1 MIFKGGDRPLS
12 IFGYF
17 LIKSVNLA
25 VGKSLFLSHKT
36 NTMLNFDESKAG
48 KDSPENWVMNAFTIT
63 GNFEDTDSPYRNVPH
78 EIEVQ
83 RHELNTQA
91 FKGTVQIIK
100 KLERLIEKYPKV
112 PALYNYLSIA
122 FMIHGNALKFEKIN
136 ELAIKRFPD
145 YPLAYINMAIMY
157 IQKGDFDKAEALLG
171 KNLELTDF
179 LPNRKI
185 FHISEVAQY
194 YETTVRFF
202 LNKRDFKLADNRL
215 DMLKGLSKQFK
226 NFHEGKI
233 KQLELE
239 KEKILEIIRYE
250 KYDSYSVEGTRK
262 EWVKKSNKIPAF
274 THPEIEALY
283 EYNWEI
289 PKEKIEQ
296 LLAMPRNT
304 LVDDLHKVLDDTMS
318 RFDYFYE
325 KDWEEETHNFPVHAL
340 FLLAEL
346 RSKDSLKHALNLIRQ
361 DDEWVEYWFSDMITE
376 HFPMLFYKMIGN
388 DWSIL
393 KSYLLE
399 PNNAS
404 FQRMVITSAIT
415 ITAYHHPEKRSV
427 CIAFLED
434 ILINFYENR
443 DIYENIIDIELIES
457 IVSDLVDLDSKESL
471 PLIEKLYSE
480 GLIFGDM
487 TGDLEDIKSDFS
499 SNKERAFFF
508 NTIPTIQDDYEKFQE
523 WNRIITNEDNET
535 EEESLKE
542 LKRKINENENI
553 IAHKEAKIASLQ
565 NKINQLLSISPKVGR
580 NDPCPCGSGKK
591 YKKCH
596 GT

>member
-1 MIFKGGDRPLS
+1 
-12 IFGYF
+12 
-17 LIKSVNLA
+17 
-25 VGKSLFLSHKT
+25 
-36 NTMLNFDESKAG
+36 MLKFDENKAG
-48 KDSPENWVMNAFTIT
+48 KDSPENWRMTGFTIT

-78 EIEVQ
+78 EIEAQ
-83 RHELNTQA
+83 RHELNKQA

-112 PALYNYLSIA
+112 PALYNYLSVA
-122 FMIHGNALKFEKIN
+122 YMIHGNTIKFEKVN

-145 YPLAYINMAIMY
+145 YPLAYINMAIRH
-157 IQKGDFDKAEALLG
+157 IQKGDLDKAETLLG
-171 KNLELTDF
+171 KNMELSDF

-202 LNKRDFKLADNRL
+202 LNKREFELADNRL
-215 DMLKGLSKQFK
+215 NMLEGLSKEFK
-226 NFHEGKI
+226 NFHDEKI

-250 KYDSYSVEGTRK
+250 KYDTYSVEGIRK
-262 EWVKKSNKIPAF
+262 EWVKKSNKMPAF
-274 THPEIEALY
+274 THAEIKALY
-283 EYNWEI
+283 EYSSEI

-296 LLAMPRNT
+296 LLALPHNT
-304 LVDDLHKVLDDTMS
+304 LVGDLHKVLDDAMA

-325 KDWEEETHNFPVHAL
+325 QDWEEETHSFPVHAL
-340 FLLAEL
+340 LLLAEL
-346 RSKDSLKHALNLIRQ
+346 RSKESLKHALNLIRQ
-361 DDEWVEYWFSDMITE
+361 DDEWTEYWFADMITE
-376 HFPMLFYKMIGN
+376 LFPMLFYKMIGD

-399 PNNAS
+399 PDNES

-415 ITAYHHPEKRSV
+415 ITAYHHPEKRAE

-434 ILINFYENR
+434 ILLDFYENR
-443 DIYENIIDIELIES
+443 DVYENIIDVELIES
-457 IVSDLVDLDSKESL
+457 IVSNLVELDSKESL

-480 GLIFGDM
+480 SLILGDM

-499 SNKERAFFF
+499 SNEGRFFFF
-508 NTIPTIQDDYEKFQE
+508 NKITTIQDDYDKLQE
-523 WNRIITNEDNET
+523 WNRIGSDEDNET
-535 EEESLKE
+535 EDERLEE
-542 LKRKINENENI
+542 LKRKIKENKNK
-553 IAHKEAKIASLQ
+553 IAHNEAKIASQQ
-565 NKINQLLSISPKVGR
+565 NQITQLSGLSPKVGR